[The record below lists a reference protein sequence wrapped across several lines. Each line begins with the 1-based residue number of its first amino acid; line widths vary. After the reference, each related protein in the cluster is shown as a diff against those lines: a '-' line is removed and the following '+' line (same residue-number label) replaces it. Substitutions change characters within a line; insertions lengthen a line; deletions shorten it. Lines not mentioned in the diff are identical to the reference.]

1 MYRSLML
8 MCLVACLKS
17 RLART
22 VIAFILAGFA
32 DWTSVMVLVVAAFKK
47 ALCRYPA
54 LRSCPNCRSEY
65 RLGERLYQLGATTVG
80 MRRVGAG
87 ISAPTLATI

>member
-1 MYRSLML
+1 ML

-32 DWTSVMVLVVAAFKK
+32 DWTKRDGLGRCRFQKS
-47 ALCRYPA
+47 AL
-54 LRSCPNCRSEY
+54 
-65 RLGERLYQLGATTVG
+65 
-80 MRRVGAG
+80 
-87 ISAPTLATI
+87 